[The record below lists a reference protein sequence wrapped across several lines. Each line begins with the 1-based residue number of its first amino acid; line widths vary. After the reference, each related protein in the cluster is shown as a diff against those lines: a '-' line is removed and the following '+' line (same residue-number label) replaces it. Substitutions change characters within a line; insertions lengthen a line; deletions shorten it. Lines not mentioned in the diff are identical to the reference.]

1 MKRTREEICQSLAQD
16 LLDYL
21 ELMAQP
27 APAPDDTKLY
37 TSAELM
43 KMFSKSRGTISQWIR
58 EGLFGDPVK
67 VGNSIMVTQAGVD
80 KFIADHSGP
89 TKKRSRK
96 PRTRTNH
103 AVTAHQGPP
112 LGI

>member
-27 APAPDDTKLY
+27 APAPDGTKLY
-37 TSAELM
+37 TSDELM
-43 KMFSKSRGTISQWIR
+43 NTFHKSRGTINQWIH
-58 EGLFGDPVK
+58 EGQFGDPVK
-67 VGNSIMVTQAGVD
+67 AGNSIMVTQAGLD

-89 TKKRSRK
+89 TKKRQPSK
-96 PRTRTNH
+96 VRTRTIRS
-103 AVTAHQGPP
+103 VHQGQP